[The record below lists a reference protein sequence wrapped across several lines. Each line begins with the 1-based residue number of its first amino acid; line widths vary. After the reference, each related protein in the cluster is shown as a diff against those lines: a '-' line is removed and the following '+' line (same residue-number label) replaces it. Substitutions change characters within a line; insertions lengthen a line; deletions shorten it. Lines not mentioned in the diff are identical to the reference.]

1 MTGTPLQN
9 RVGELY
15 SLVRFLRMDPFSYYY
30 CKSKGCDCK
39 SLHWNFGREQRKCT
53 LCDHP
58 PMYHFSHFNKHIINP
73 IKRYGYGSNNLLT
86 HYKQPINTTCRISD
100 LPGNVIREALER
112 CDGDV
117 NRAYNDLER
126 QGGDAMAAAAAQ
138 RGLYVKKIEDRSC
151 VFEPVSYYT
160 PYTPF
165 VLLHYHIYIYV
176 YTRYTC
182 IYTEYIH
189 RIYT

>member
-86 HYKQPINTTCRISD
+86 HFK
-100 LPGNVIREALER
+100 
-112 CDGDV
+112 
-117 NRAYNDLER
+117 
-126 QGGDAMAAAAAQ
+126 
-138 RGLYVKKIEDRSC
+138 
-151 VFEPVSYYT
+151 
-160 PYTPF
+160 
-165 VLLHYHIYIYV
+165 
-176 YTRYTC
+176 
-182 IYTEYIH
+182 
-189 RIYT
+189 

>member
-86 HYKQPINTTCRISD
+86 HYKQPIHTTCPLKRYGYVCMCNED
-100 LPGNVIREALER
+100 ERGETRGVALH
-112 CDGDV
+112 
-117 NRAYNDLER
+117 
-126 QGGDAMAAAAAQ
+126 
-138 RGLYVKKIEDRSC
+138 LY
-151 VFEPVSYYT
+151 
-160 PYTPF
+160 
-165 VLLHYHIYIYV
+165 
-176 YTRYTC
+176 
-182 IYTEYIH
+182 
-189 RIYT
+189 

>member
-1 MTGTPLQN
+1 MLYNIVGSSVYVCVVLTQQVVLTSSTQQTTGTPLQN

-73 IKRYGYGSNNLLT
+73 IKRYGY
-86 HYKQPINTTCRISD
+86 
-100 LPGNVIREALER
+100 V
-112 CDGDV
+112 
-117 NRAYNDLER
+117 
-126 QGGDAMAAAAAQ
+126 
-138 RGLYVKKIEDRSC
+138 
-151 VFEPVSYYT
+151 
-160 PYTPF
+160 
-165 VLLHYHIYIYV
+165 
-176 YTRYTC
+176 
-182 IYTEYIH
+182 
-189 RIYT
+189 

>member
-1 MTGTPLQN
+1 MCVCCSSDIFYPTNHIQPYGHHTGTPLQN

-73 IKRYGYGSNNLLT
+73 IKRYGY
-86 HYKQPINTTCRISD
+86 
-100 LPGNVIREALER
+100 V
-112 CDGDV
+112 
-117 NRAYNDLER
+117 
-126 QGGDAMAAAAAQ
+126 
-138 RGLYVKKIEDRSC
+138 
-151 VFEPVSYYT
+151 
-160 PYTPF
+160 
-165 VLLHYHIYIYV
+165 
-176 YTRYTC
+176 
-182 IYTEYIH
+182 
-189 RIYT
+189 